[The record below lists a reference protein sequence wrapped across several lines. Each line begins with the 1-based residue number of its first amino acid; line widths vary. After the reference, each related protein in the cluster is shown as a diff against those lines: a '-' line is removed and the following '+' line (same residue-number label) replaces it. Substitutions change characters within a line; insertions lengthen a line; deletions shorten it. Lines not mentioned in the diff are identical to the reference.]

1 MLERTELIKLLFL
14 LLLIGIELLLH
25 AAEHEGV
32 CVVRCSFYYSILL
45 PSSGMRLNTK

>member
-32 CVVRCSFYYSILL
+32 CRALLILL
-45 PSSGMRLNTK
+45 LYTAAI